1 MQNSEETTQA
11 PAAEGPAPN
20 SRRGGRV
27 PGAAP
32 ADRLRAAY
40 WRALHDLESIRLQQ
54 WERSNLTLPQ
64 LRVLFQVRRS
74 PGITTGQL
82 AKGMGITMSTTSGLV
97 AKLADRGL
105 LTRGTSQ
112 DDRRQIPLELSE
124 AGVQL
129 AGELAETTRP
139 FMDAVVLELG
149 DDLEAVAEA
158 LELLGEAAARTRTHT
173 ADACSGDAS
182 TAGRPSVET
191 AAACA
196 GGDSAG
202 GRR

>member
-1 MQNSEETTQA
+1 MPYNIAMQNSANTAQP
-11 PAAEGPAPN
+11 PAAAGPAPAN
-20 SRRGGRV
+20 GRGGCV
-27 PGAAP
+27 TGAEP
-32 ADRLRAAY
+32 AERLRAAY

-105 LTRGTSQ
+105 LTRGTSL

-149 DDLEAVAEA
+149 DDLLAGSRSLGA
-158 LELLGEAAARTRTHT
+158 LGLRRPHARGHTRPRRAPATR
-173 ADACSGDAS
+173 G
-182 TAGRPSVET
+182 TAGAR
-191 AAACA
+191 
-196 GGDSAG
+196 
-202 GRR
+202 